1 MNPKYAKYCLTT
13 AAIILILPGRAL
25 ASHNLGHH
33 MMEIGREYGWIQA
46 TCSYALIGWLK
57 PMQAERV
64 LRVYFD
70 AFETSYGKDS
80 ANDLAASTLEKYPKC
95 RQYWPLVD

>member
-1 MNPKYAKYCLTT
+1 MMATLL
-13 AAIILILPGRAL
+13 LILPGRVL

-46 TCSYALIGWLK
+46 TCSYAQIGWLNA
-57 PMQAERV
+57 MQAERA
-64 LRVYFD
+64 LRVQLDSFKK
-70 AFETSYGKDS
+70 SYGSDS
-80 ANDLAASTLEKYPKC
+80 AKDLAADTLEKYPKC